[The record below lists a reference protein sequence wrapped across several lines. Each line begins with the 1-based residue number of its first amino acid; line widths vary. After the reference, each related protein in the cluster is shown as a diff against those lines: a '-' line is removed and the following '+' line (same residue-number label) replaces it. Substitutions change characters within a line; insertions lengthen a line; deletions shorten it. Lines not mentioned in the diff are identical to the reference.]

1 MGWSFFGPGKERR
14 LRTASEGAVDLKLI
28 TARLHHDVRYLEP
41 LRLLRESF
49 EVSEGE
55 VLERLA
61 ALFGYEGPD
70 ELPAPKSRHDL
81 DLDERIVAWYGLELI
96 VFAFAHQAARLGR
109 GHAYYV
115 PDVNPFLMDPDRF
128 DGPRAGFVLPF
139 PVGTSERW
147 KKKIEVPFARLVVGV
162 DDTAVAL
169 GVWYIDCGATVDWV
183 FHGINGDKTS
193 SFERKVR
200 KHHGLRI
207 PFADEDEMVRIA
219 ERVCRGR
226 RV

>member
-1 MGWSFFGPGKERR
+1 MSNTNDGSIDM
-14 LRTASEGAVDLKLI
+14 GAVV
-28 TARLHHDVRYLEP
+28 ARLHHDVRYLEP

-49 EVSEGE
+49 EVDEGD

-61 ALFGYEGPD
+61 NLFGYGGPD
-70 ELPAPKSRHDL
+70 ELPAPKSRYEL

-115 PDVNPFLMDPDRF
+115 PDVNPFLIDLDRF
-128 DGPRAGFVLPF
+128 KEPRAGFVLPF
-139 PVGTSERW
+139 PVGTAERW
-147 KKKIEVPFARLVVGV
+147 KKEIEVPFARLVIGV

-169 GVWYIDCGATVDWV
+169 GVWYIDCGETADWV
-183 FHGINGDKTS
+183 FHGISGDKAS

-200 KHHGLRI
+200 KHRGLRI

-219 ERVCRGR
+219 ERVCRGK